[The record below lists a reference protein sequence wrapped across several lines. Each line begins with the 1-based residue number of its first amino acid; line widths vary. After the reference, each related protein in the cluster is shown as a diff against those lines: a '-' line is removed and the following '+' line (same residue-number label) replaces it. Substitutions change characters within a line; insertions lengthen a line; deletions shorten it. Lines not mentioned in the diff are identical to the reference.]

1 MFGIGFPELIVICIV
16 ALIFIGPKKLPDL
29 MRQGGKLFVQ
39 LRRTANDVRSSFDQ
53 VVHEAEEELRKS
65 EAEALRQAILAD
77 HVKSPKLL
85 DAATGAPSGPSNSHA
100 PAGHEH
106 DHDDHHHHHDHDD
119 HHHHHDHEDQNH
131 EHADYTAHPASDS
144 QPDPHRPDGAQPFQ
158 PNLLG
163 SVTPKSVDHQR
174 AASTSEATAVTE
186 QTASGKS
193 GPNSGTTEAQ
203 SGVPPKSKDQPVS

>member
-85 DAATGAPSGPSNSHA
+85 DAATVVPPGTGNSHD
-100 PAGHEH
+100 PDGHEH
-106 DHDDHHHHHDHDD
+106 VHGDHHYHDHHHDDHHHGGELDH
-119 HHHHHDHEDQNH
+119 
-131 EHADYTAHPASDS
+131 AVHPVTDG

-163 SVTPKSVDHQR
+163 SVSPKSVDHQR
-174 AASTSEATAVTE
+174 TESTSEASAVTE
-186 QTASGKS
+186 QTPSGKS
-193 GPNSGTTEAQ
+193 GPDSGTTEAQ
-203 SGVPPKSKDQPVS
+203 SGVPPKSKEQPIS

>member
-85 DAATGAPSGPSNSHA
+85 DAATVVPPGPSNSHA
-100 PAGHEH
+100 PDGHEH
-106 DHDDHHHHHDHDD
+106 DQDHHHHDHDGSHHD
-119 HHHHHDHEDQNH
+119 HHHHDHQH
-131 EHADYTAHPASDS
+131 EHTDHTAQPASDG
-144 QPDPHRPDGAQPFQ
+144 QLDPHRPDGAQPFQ

-163 SVTPKSVDHQR
+163 SVTPKSVDNQR
-174 AASTSEATAVTE
+174 TDSASEASAVTG
-186 QTASGKS
+186 QTASGTS
-193 GPNSGTTEAQ
+193 GPNPDTTEAQ

>member
-85 DAATGAPSGPSNSHA
+85 DAATVVPPGSSNSHA
-100 PAGHEH
+100 PDGHEH
-106 DHDDHHHHHDHDD
+106 DHDDHHHDHDGPD
-119 HHHHHDHEDQNH
+119 NNHHHEHTDHS
-131 EHADYTAHPASDS
+131 AHPASDG

-174 AASTSEATAVTE
+174 TESTSEASAVTG
-186 QTASGKS
+186 QTASGTS

-203 SGVPPKSKDQPVS
+203 SGVPPKPKDQPVS